1 MRPSVIAVTGASGMV
16 GSALCAQLTTGGHR
30 VVRLVRGDPRGPG
43 ERRWDPDG
51 PAPGLLDGTDA
62 VVHLAGAPIAGRFT
76 DAHKA
81 AVRDSRVGPTRRL
94 AQAAARAQNGPGVF
108 VSASAI
114 GYYGHHRTGELL
126 DERASPGADFL
137 AGVVREWEDAA
148 EPAAEAGL
156 RTVQV
161 RTGIVQSPLGGTLRL
176 QRPLFTAGLG
186 GRLGSGRQWLSWI
199 DLDDLVDIYHRALY
213 DARLRGP
220 VNATAPGAVT
230 AAEHAR
236 TLAGVLRR

>member
-1 MRPSVIAVTGASGMV
+1 ERVRSGPAGLPAALAGPWRHEHRFDEADHGRATRVTDAVHTPAPAALLEQTFRYRHRQLADDLHRQGLAHAAGMRPSVIAVTGASGMV

-161 RTGIVQSPLGGTLRL
+161 RT
-176 QRPLFTAGLG
+176 
-186 GRLGSGRQWLSWI
+186 
-199 DLDDLVDIYHRALY
+199 
-213 DARLRGP
+213 
-220 VNATAPGAVT
+220 
-230 AAEHAR
+230 
-236 TLAGVLRR
+236 